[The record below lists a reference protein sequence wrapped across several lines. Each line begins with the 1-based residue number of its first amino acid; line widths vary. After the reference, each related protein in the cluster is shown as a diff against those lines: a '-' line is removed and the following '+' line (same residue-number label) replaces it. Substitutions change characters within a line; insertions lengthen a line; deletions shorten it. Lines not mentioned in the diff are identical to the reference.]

1 MRKLIIAAG
10 TALVLATP
18 AAAQDATGT
27 VTIGGSVSGRCM
39 FTVGNDSIT
48 IPELAQTGT
57 GASAGRLDPATVN
70 GLSRTLRGWCNNAAA
85 GMTVEAFPLL
95 NGAAAATGF
104 TNRVNYTA
112 TATANGFNTNDTSL
126 NPGVG
131 STVSVGMF
139 TGDIVVGL
147 SAASAPSDNLL
158 VAGSYTGR
166 VEVTLTPTFT
176 PPA

>member
-1 MRKLIIAAG
+1 MRKFILAAG
-10 TALVLATP
+10 AALVLATP

-27 VTIGGSVSGRCM
+27 VTIGGTVAGRCM
-39 FTVGNDSIT
+39 FTVGNDAII

-57 GASAGRLDPATVN
+57 SATAGRLDPATVN
-70 GLSRTLRGWCNNAAA
+70 GQSRTLRGWCNNAAA

-95 NGAAAATGF
+95 NAAATATGF

-112 TATANGFNTNDTSL
+112 TATANGFSANDTSL
-126 NPGVG
+126 VAGLG

-139 TGDIVVGL
+139 TGDILVGL
-147 SAASAPSDNLL
+147 SDASAPADALL
-158 VAGSYTGR
+158 VAGAYTGR